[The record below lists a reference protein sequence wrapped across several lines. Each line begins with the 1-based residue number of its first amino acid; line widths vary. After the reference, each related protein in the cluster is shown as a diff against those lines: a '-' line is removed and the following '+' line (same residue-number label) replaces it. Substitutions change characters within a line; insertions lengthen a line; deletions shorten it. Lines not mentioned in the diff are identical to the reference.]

1 MQISGTTTFLK
12 IIRCVDGNG
21 GNVGSF
27 LVYSIEYKLIIII
40 VENCV
45 VTVLYYSLHPSFL
58 IYLIEQQYELLI
70 TI

>member
-27 LVYSIEYKLIIII
+27 LVYSIAYKLIRI

-45 VTVLYYSLHPSFL
+45 VTVLYYSLHPSIL
-58 IYLIEQQYELLI
+58 IYLIEQQYELLL

>member
-27 LVYSIEYKLIIII
+27 LVYSIEYKLIRI

-45 VTVLYYSLHPSFL
+45 VTVLYYSLHPSIL
-58 IYLIEQQYELLI
+58 IYLIEQQYELLL